1 MDRTPV
7 RHGAALLRA
16 IVFALAFAGALPAA
30 TASVAFAGTLAGVVN
45 VNTASVEQLTL
56 LPGIGESRAAE
67 IVALRKQKGAFRNV
81 ESLLA
86 VKGIGEA
93 SFNKMKPFLTLQG
106 KTTLELK

>member
-7 RHGAALLRA
+7 RRGAALLRA
-16 IVFALAFAGALPAA
+16 IVFALAFAGAVSAT
-30 TASVAFAGTLAGVVN
+30 TASAGTLAGVVN

-67 IVALRKQKGAFRNV
+67 IVALRKQKGSFRSV
-81 ESLLA
+81 DSLLA

>member
-7 RHGAALLRA
+7 RRGAALLRA
-16 IVFALAFAGALPAA
+16 IVFALAFAGALS
-30 TASVAFAGTLAGVVN
+30 ASAGTLAGVVN

-67 IVALRKQKGAFRNV
+67 IVALRKQKGSFRSV
-81 ESLLA
+81 DSLLA